1 VRAVVQRVREARVD
15 FDDAT
20 VAEIGRGI
28 VVLLGIG
35 ANDAPADVDYLARRI
50 ANLRIFDDDEGR
62 MNRSVLDVDGEVL
75 VVSQFTLW
83 GDCRK
88 GRRPSYVRAAPAER
102 ARSLYRTFL
111 DVSAAIGLRTAEGRF
126 QARMNVHLVNDGPVT
141 LLLDS
146 TGAF

>member
-1 VRAVVQRVREARVD
+1 MRAVVQRVREARVTVD
-15 FDDAT
+15 EEV
-20 VAEIGRGI
+20 VAEIGRGL
-28 VVLLGIG
+28 VVLLGVG

-50 ANLRIFDDDEGR
+50 AHLRVFDDDEGR
-62 MNRSVLDVDGEVL
+62 MNRSVLELAGEVL

-111 DVSAAIGLRTAEGRF
+111 DVSAAIGVRVAEGRF

>member
-1 VRAVVQRVREARVD
+1 MVQRVREARV
-15 FDDAT
+15 T
-20 VAEIGRGI
+20 VDGETVGEIGHGL

-50 ANLRIFDDDEGR
+50 ANLRVFDDDEGR
-62 MNRSVLDVDGEVL
+62 MNRSVVDVDGEVL

>member
-1 VRAVVQRVREARVD
+1 MVQRVREARVVVD
-15 FDDAT
+15 GAT
-20 VAEIGRGI
+20 VAEIGGGI